1 MLCIEENYKIN
12 IILADPYREELKSLD
27 SIEYKENF
35 DHSVKNIE
43 KYILNFCQ

>member
-12 IILADPYREELKSLD
+12 IILANSYKEELKSLD

-35 DHSVKNIE
+35 DHSVKNIG
-43 KYILNFCQ
+43 KIYFKFL